1 MSLLSKDFNVL
12 IYSSMKT
19 KTNTTMG
26 ALAALLVTSTSYAGA
41 PAPAV
46 STPEAGL
53 GVTGTAGLS
62 IASGYVFRGQVLS
75 DKVTYSPTL
84 NLSLPVDLSVLGV
97 DSAAVQLQTT
107 QVVTQNAPTAGWFR
121 SETSLGVQ
129 LTKGVFVVTPSY
141 QVFNSPNNKF
151 DTAQGVGVKVGVKEC
166 CALGLRPYGQAFF
179 GAGGN
184 ANNGSSSGSFY
195 EFGVA
200 PSFKVGST
208 TVSTP
213 AAIGVGAGNYYVGNN
228 TYGYTTVGVRTS
240 TPLTKDLNLTAGVDY
255 WNTPNALGNSQKNN
269 VITSVGVTFSF

>member
-1 MSLLSKDFNVL
+1 MSLLSESFIVL
-12 IYSSMKT
+12 IYPSMKT
-19 KTNTTMG
+19 KTKTTIG

-46 STPEAGL
+46 SAPQAGL
-53 GVTGTAGLS
+53 GLTGTAGIN

-75 DKVTYSPTL
+75 DKVTYTPTL
-84 NLSLPVDLSVLGV
+84 NLSLPVDLSFLGA

-121 SETSLGVQ
+121 TEASVGVQ

-141 QVFNSPNNKF
+141 QVFNSPTNKF
-151 DTAQGVGVKVGVKEC
+151 GTSQGVGVRVGVKEC
-166 CALGLRPYGQAFF
+166 CAYGLNPYGQAFF
-179 GAGGN
+179 GTSGN
-184 ANNGSSSGSFY
+184 ANNGTRSGSFY

-213 AAIGVGAGNYYVGNN
+213 AALGVGAGNYYAENN
-228 TYGYTTVGVRTS
+228 SYGYTTVGVQTS
-240 TPLTKDLNLTAGVDY
+240 TPLAKDLSLNAGVNY

-269 VITSVGVTFSF
+269 VITSVGLTYSF